1 MIDKEVNSLIREF
14 GERVLDGGS
23 LSLKDVLSLDERIC
37 VQELPALFEMSTRI
51 REEFFGRSVRLC
63 AITNAKSGYCAE
75 DCGFCAQSMHHETQV
90 VAYPL
95 LGTSQIIE
103 KAAQA
108 EEAGVHCFSLVTS
121 GGKTETPRELD
132 GLCESIRLI
141 NRQFPSISCAVSLG
155 TISSHAFSSLK
166 EAGLQRYHHNLETAE
181 SFFPEICTTHTFQQ
195 RRETIERAKSF
206 GLKVCS
212 GGIFGLGETSLHR
225 LELAFTLREL
235 KVDSIPLNFLIPI
248 AGTRYQGKGLMF
260 PLEALK
266 TVALFRLIMPRTSIH
281 ICGGRQITLRSL
293 QSWIFLAGANGL
305 MVGNYLT
312 TRGGQWEDD
321 LAIIQDLGFTTSRK
335 LS

>member
-321 LAIIQDLGFTTSRK
+321 LAMIQDLGFTTSRK

>member
-1 MIDKEVNSLIREF
+1 MVDKEVNSLIREF
-14 GERVLDGGS
+14 GEKVLDGGS
-23 LSLKDVLSLDERIC
+23 LSLEDALSLDERIC
-37 VQELPALFEMSTRI
+37 VQELSALFEMSTRI

-95 LGTSQIIE
+95 LGSSQIIE

-132 GLCESIRLI
+132 CLCESIRLI

-181 SFFPEICTTHTFQQ
+181 SFFPEVCTTHTFQQ

-235 KVDSIPLNFLIPI
+235 KVDSVPINFLIPI

-266 TVALFRLIMPRTSIH
+266 TVALFRFIMPRTSIH

-321 LAIIQDLGFTTSRK
+321 LAMIQDLGFTTSRK